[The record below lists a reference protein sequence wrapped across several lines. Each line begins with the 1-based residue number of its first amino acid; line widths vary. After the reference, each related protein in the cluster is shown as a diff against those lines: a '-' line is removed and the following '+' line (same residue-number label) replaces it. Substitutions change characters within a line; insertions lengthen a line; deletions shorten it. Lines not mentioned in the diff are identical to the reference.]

1 MTRNTAETA
10 KTGPRTR
17 EQADPAYEDAE
28 ASECRAG
35 SRTAPAGAT
44 AILRLIAHGRGC
56 ECDLCAARQHAKT
69 ELVAPLDARGAG
81 L

>member
-17 EQADPAYEDAE
+17 EQADPAYEDGPNPERPAE
-28 ASECRAG
+28 

-44 AILRLIAHGRGC
+44 AILRLIAHGRHCG
-56 ECDLCAARQHAKT
+56 CDLCTT
-69 ELVAPLDARGAG
+69 EEASYEA
-81 L
+81 